1 MRLSFKWLNE
11 FIDVGFSPEALADR
25 LLMVGL
31 EIEEVER
38 LNPGIEGLVAARVM
52 SVEPFEGGYSVRLS
66 TGNREYLAFYK
77 GEVSPRQGEKVVLAP
92 VGASMPGEGIV
103 KEYAI
108 SGRDFNAILP
118 SEASLGIG
126 EEEGFI
132 RLPEEVPEGEN
143 FVKLYEL
150 DDVIL
155 DISITPNRGDCLS
168 VLGVAREVAAIK
180 GVNPENLLPKFELK
194 EEGKDIKELVSVE
207 VLDYDLC
214 PRYAGRVIEGV
225 RIGDSP
231 LWLKRR
237 LIHCGLRPVNNVVDI
252 TNYVMLELGQPLHA
266 FDLDLIKG
274 RKIVVR
280 RAREG
285 ERLICID
292 GVERKFTPENLL
304 IADAERPIAIAGVI
318 GGEETEIWS
327 GTKNVFLESAFFN
340 PSSVRMTA
348 RYLGVITEASYRFER
363 RVDPGNTLFA
373 ANRAAY
379 LISRIAS
386 GKVSRGVFDLSKEA
400 FKPWY
405 VMLRPE
411 RVNRILGTQLNNEE
425 IITILSSLGFASR
438 YREDVL
444 EVEIPT
450 YRGDIQREIDL
461 IEEVARIYGYV
472 KIPLRMPWGE
482 TQIGGMNEAQKLEW
496 RIREILTGSGL
507 NEVITYSFIDP
518 SIFDELLLP
527 EGHPLRDV
535 VRLKN
540 PLRENQSVMRTF
552 MLPGLF
558 NALLTNY
565 RRGLRDIS
573 LFEIGKI
580 FLTELT
586 PEGLPTERTKIGFI
600 MLGGSDRDL
609 ISGCEIPRDL
619 LNLKGAI
626 ENLFDALKIEGYKFV
641 DLKEDL
647 PFLSR
652 YNSSLI
658 IVREEKL
665 GWIGE
670 VSPRIRIEHDIEEA
684 IYAAELDF
692 DILLS
697 VLPKE
702 IRYKGLPKFP
712 AVRRD
717 ISVIVPLER
726 KAAEV
731 EEIVRRVGGEIVE
744 EVRVFD
750 FYQGPQIPQG
760 FRSLAFSIIYRLKD
774 RTLKDEEV
782 ELVHSKIRESLRE
795 AGFEVR

>member
-11 FIDVGFSPEALADR
+11 FIDVGFSPEALADK

-31 EIEEVER
+31 EVEEVER
-38 LNPGIEGLVAARVM
+38 LNPGISGLVAARVRKT
-52 SVEPFEGGYSVRLS
+52 ERFESGYSVHLS
-66 TGNREYLAFYK
+66 VGDKIYFAFYDGETPPQTGEMVVIAPAGSSIPGGGMVREYSIA
-77 GEVSPRQGEKVVLAP
+77 GS
-92 VGASMPGEGIV
+92 S
-103 KEYAI
+103 
-108 SGRDFNAILP
+108 FNAILP
-118 SEASLGIG
+118 SEERLGIG
-126 EEEGFI
+126 EEGGFI
-132 RLPEEVPEGEN
+132 RLPESVSEGED

-168 VLGVAREVAAIK
+168 MLGVAREVAAIK
-180 GVNPENLLPKFELK
+180 GMGPANLLPKFDLE
-194 EEGKDIKELVSVE
+194 EEGEDIRDLVSVE
-207 VLDYDLC
+207 VQDYELC
-214 PRYAGRVIEGV
+214 PRYVGRVIENVKVGE
-225 RIGDSP
+225 SP

-266 FDLDLIKG
+266 FDLDLIRGKKIII
-274 RKIVVR
+274 RK
-280 RAREG
+280 ALEG
-285 ERLICID
+285 EKLICID
-292 GVERKFTPENLL
+292 GVERRFTPENLL
-304 IADAERPIAIAGVI
+304 IADVERPIAIAGVI

-348 RYLGVITEASYRFER
+348 RYLGVSTEASYRFER
-363 RVDPGNTLFA
+363 RVDPGNTLFSA
-373 ANRAAY
+373 DRAAY
-379 LISRIAS
+379 LISKIAS
-386 GKVSRGVFDLSKEA
+386 GKVARGYFDLSKET
-400 FKPWY
+400 FRSWY
-405 VMLRPE
+405 VMLRPG
-411 RVNRILGTQLNNEE
+411 RVNKILGTQLRNEE

-438 YREDVL
+438 YREDLL

-472 KIPLRMPWGE
+472 KIPARMPWGE
-482 TQIGGMNEAQKLEW
+482 TQVGGMSEAQKLEW
-496 RIREILTGSGL
+496 KVRDILVGSGL
-507 NEVITYSFIDP
+507 TEVITYSFIDP
-518 SIFDELLLP
+518 SIFDALLLP
-527 EGHPLRDV
+527 EGHRLRKV
-535 VRLKN
+535 VKLKN

-558 NALLTNY
+558 SVLLTNY
-565 RRGLRDIS
+565 RRGLREMS
-573 LFEIGKI
+573 LFEIGRI
-580 FLTELT
+580 FITDLT
-586 PEGLPTERTKIGFI
+586 PEGLPTEKTRIGFI
-600 MLGGSDRDL
+600 MLGGVDKEL
-609 ISGCEIPRDL
+609 ITGCKIPRDF
-619 LNLKGAI
+619 LNLKGAV
-626 ENLFDALKIEGYKFV
+626 ENLFDALKIEGYTFEE
-641 DLKEDL
+641 LKEDL

-652 YNSSLI
+652 YNSSSI
-658 IVREEKL
+658 SIGGKAI

-670 VSPRIRIEHDIEEA
+670 LSPKIRIEHDIEEA
-684 IYAAELDF
+684 VYIAELDF
-692 DILLS
+692 DLLLS
-697 VLPKE
+697 LVSRE

-717 ISVIVPLER
+717 VSVIVPLEG

-731 EEIVRRVGGEIVE
+731 ERIIRQTGGEMVE

-760 FRSLAFSIIYRLKD
+760 YRSLAFSVIYRLRD

-782 ELVHSKIRESLRE
+782 DVVHSKVRESLRQ